1 MDLDQTAETLVSLL
15 KELTSQGDVDAV
27 PAPVV
32 GAGGAPQQ
40 GLDEG
45 GPTGQSAV
53 WRDHLSAWTGAGAE
67 QFRVVD
73 EDLERLRRER
83 ESADRELAESL
94 EQARSTARG
103 SLERLRSL
111 QATVEAARAG
121 MGPSLDTQAGRQQY
135 AELLLGGLD
144 EVEAILANAQESH
157 GRAASG
163 FTDVAQRYGNAAAT

>member
-15 KELTSQGDVDAV
+15 KELTSDGDVDVAPV
-27 PAPVV
+27 PAV
-32 GAGGAPQQ
+32 GAGGPAPR
-40 GLDEG
+40 GLDDG
-45 GPTGQSAV
+45 GQTGQSAV
-53 WRDHLSAWTGAGAE
+53 WRDHLSGWTGAGAE

-83 ESADRELAESL
+83 ESTDRELAETL
-94 EQARSTARG
+94 EQARSAARG

-135 AELLLGGLD
+135 AELLVGGLD
-144 EVEAILANAQESH
+144 EVEAILAHAQESH

-163 FTDVAQRYGNAAAT
+163 FTDVAQRYGNAAV